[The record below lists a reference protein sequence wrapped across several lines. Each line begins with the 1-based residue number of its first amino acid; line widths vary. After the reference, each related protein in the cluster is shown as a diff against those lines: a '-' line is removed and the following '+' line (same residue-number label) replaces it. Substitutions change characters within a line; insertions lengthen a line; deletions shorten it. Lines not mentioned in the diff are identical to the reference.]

1 MKNLC
6 YLFPRWL
13 ALCVIGFCGGIVLE
27 SIHNSILISTDW
39 GNTPLPLCSKIVIH
53 TFRSS
58 YRARL
63 TTGWGS
69 ALTPLFTILNLLV
82 FGYCCFISL
91 KGRSR
96 FSIHRRVSSVLNSCL
111 ILNLLLFFM
120 LLACL
125 VVPLI
130 KAKGIMGASDDETVC
145 GATALGN
152 LICLVES
159 WFPFILIGII
169 IMLSIGCLLKKK
181 GVLRK

>member
-6 YLFPRWL
+6 SLFLKWF
-13 ALCVIGFCGGIVLE
+13 AICVIGFCGGIVLE

-53 TFRSS
+53 TFRSF
-58 YRARL
+58 YRVRL
-63 TTGWGS
+63 PTGWGS

-82 FGYCCFISL
+82 FSYCCLIFL
-91 KGRSR
+91 KGRNR
-96 FSIHRRVSSVLNSCL
+96 FSTHRKVSSALNSCL

-125 VVPLI
+125 VIPLI
-130 KAKGIMGASDDETVC
+130 KVRGIMGAFDDENVC
-145 GATALGN
+145 GATTIGN

-159 WFPFILIGII
+159 WFPFILIGIM

-181 GVLRK
+181 GPLRK